1 MDIISIGNQITVAV
15 RTCIV
20 VGEVVIS
27 KKVIEQVTSKYDL
40 VINPQFTLIYYVRL
54 AL

>member
-54 AL
+54 TL